1 MDLIIAIVVLLV
13 SILTIT
19 YGYFKYSFGYW
30 ASRGVPCDEPSI
42 PYGHVK
48 GVGKKYHNYEII
60 KKMYDKYKRTGA
72 KVCGLYLFARPV
84 AILLDIEL
92 VKNIL
97 IKDFNNF
104 ADRNVYSNEADDP
117 VSAHLFSL
125 EGEKWKKLRAKLTP
139 AFSSSK
145 MKCMFPTVVEVA
157 ERFRNCLLDAAV
169 HHDTNE
175 LEIREWCARFTT
187 DVIGTC
193 AFGIECNS
201 LIDPSAVFRQYG
213 RKMAFNARH
222 GPLFLALLNGFKNIG
237 RALHVKTV
245 LDDVSTFVM
254 KMVGDTIEYRANNNL
269 QRDDFMDILIQLKD
283 NEDKEKALTFN
294 EIAAQTFLFF
304 AAGFETSSTAMTF
317 CLFEL
322 SVNPDIQTKAR
333 NIIEEAYKKYNGKFT
348 YEMMMDLPYIDQ
360 ILEGKNEI

>member
-1 MDLIIAIVVLLV
+1 MDLIIAIIVTLISLPTFV
-13 SILTIT
+13 

-30 ASRGVPCDEPSI
+30 TSRGVPCDEPSI

-48 GVGKKYHNYEII
+48 GVGKKIHNYEII
-60 KKMYDKYKRTGA
+60 KRMYDKYKPTGA
-72 KVCGLYLFARPV
+72 KVCGLYLFARPA
-84 AILLDIEL
+84 AILLDLEL
-92 VKNIL
+92 VKHIL

-125 EGEKWKKLRAKLTP
+125 EGDKWKKLRAKLTP
-139 AFSSSK
+139 AFSSCK
-145 MKCMFPTVVEVA
+145 MKYMFPTIVEVG
-157 ERFRNCLLDAAV
+157 ERLRSCLLEAAM
-169 HHDTNE
+169 HMDSNE

-201 LIDPSAVFRQYG
+201 LKDPNAVFRQYG

-222 GPLFLALLNGFKNIG
+222 GPLFLALLNGFKSVG

-245 LDDVSTFVM
+245 LDDVSEFIM
-254 KMVGDTIEYRANNNL
+254 KMVSDTFEYRKQNNL
-269 QRDDFMDILIQLKD
+269 QRDDFMDILIQLKG

-317 CLFEL
+317 CLYEMA
-322 SVNPDIQTKAR
+322 VNPDIQTKAR
-333 NIIEEAYKKYNGKFT
+333 HLIEDAYKKYNGQFT

-360 ILEGKNEI
+360 ILEG